1 MATSENQESMLA
13 HMVYF
18 TLKDNSPEDVEKM
31 VAACHE
37 HLSGHPGSVLFAAG
51 TLTPDLQREVNDRDF
66 DVALQL
72 VFQTR
77 ADHDQYQSSDR
88 HQQFIAQN
96 NSNWAK
102 VRVFDAD
109 VN

>member
-1 MATSENQESMLA
+1 
-13 HMVYF
+13 MVYF
-18 TLKDNSPEDVEKM
+18 RLKDNSPEAVEKL
-31 VAACHE
+31 VTACRE
-37 HLSGHPGSVLFAAG
+37 NLSGHPGTVLFAAG
-51 TLTPDLQREVNDRDF
+51 TLTPDLQREVNDRNF

-77 ADHDQYQSSDR
+77 ADQDQYQTSDR
-88 HQQFIAQN
+88 HQKFIAQN